1 MEEKDYIG
9 QLYQKAKTDFG
20 YNKDEDYFRDKIT
33 NDEQYRKDFHG
44 KLVNDYGYKVTD
56 YDEFVGKL
64 GIAGS
69 VVEEPAGQEPV
80 AKAIDIMPDEEVPQ
94 QYRSV
99 YSKLPQSLKQSL
111 TPAMRKRGEMMATPE
126 GRATWA
132 AEMREA
138 SKEMPK
144 QARRVM
150 EQEADDIDA
159 YDDGGLFDAK
169 QMEAANA
176 TAMNK
181 SVYDDM
187 VFTDADNA
195 VIDKIESDNRS
206 RNEAV
211 KMQQR
216 QVRKV
221 DGMAVSLGL
230 PTSYD
235 NVADINTS
243 VRTMFDQTEDGKD
256 INKRIQDEMKV
267 AQFEVMDALKNSE
280 DEEVKEV
287 ASFYTDLEAIR
298 TEGDEIERLSAEL
311 KEHKAAL
318 GKDATK
324 DEVDA
329 YNAEAKAL
337 KERFDTYNARAK
349 RYEELEKSGA
359 VERFNEL
366 FDATI
371 KNDTYLNGLYE
382 EYDKK
387 LNAMFGGWMEEKA
400 MPMKREIAK
409 ESWDILSDEINKRI
423 TEVNKSFYGG
433 EKGLSPTAALI
444 ATSNVFG
451 TSDAVLTSASP
462 ATGDLSLARDY
473 LNKSKKLIDAYNKGN
488 AVSLTKGFVDPLTDT
503 DFYTFGLAQVAK
515 GFMSKDVM
523 DKLGKD
529 LSGYESLTEDEKLLV
544 DAIEQYYI
552 TQQLFQPNGWYK
564 AGQVTAEAIPF
575 IVAMGGSG
583 AVGKGIGEALGNS
596 SKAWVKTLA
605 KAFPEAEGRVAL
617 SNIGRSAERITAK
630 QFFTSSLPKAVA
642 RTATEGAVYAG
653 TTGLPNTVATA
664 IDYMM
669 PELSVDVDV
678 ENRDIVATG
687 MKKSEETWASALAK
701 GFAMQAIEGSSE
713 AFSTYALEP
722 ATKYLGGR
730 IMASLGKN
738 GERYFQNIART
749 TFGNSGIMGQASRHL
764 SGPLFEYTEE
774 MFGGF
779 LRCISG
785 LSDWD
790 QEFNGK
796 NLAETAFGLAPMEAV
811 FLVMGGGNMAMHH
824 RRMGQ
829 ARTLLEQHSPE
840 SIGLYERLSG
850 MSSYEGQDLLDREV
864 ISVMQQVEQ
873 MKAAGTFD
881 ETAQKALASRMNM
894 ALTMKEQLY
903 MDEAAATMRDETM
916 RYAYETYT
924 SNLNEQSGNLVI
936 ADYTDKDGNTKSV
949 FVIGERDGKTIV
961 SDGKDTFVADGKVN
975 IREEYTPDQLD
986 DNIIE
991 SVGEQFNAGLPQVTP
1006 TVGETYAFVGGDMKI
1021 ENVDEDGFI
1030 TATVNGRQVELSRRE
1045 FREMYGDSEKAMAY
1059 AQGVVEAQHGSG
1071 EGDARLLATSD
1082 NAADHAARGALV
1094 RQTRRNLARIVGER
1108 RMEELESMND
1118 AQLARAYAEADG
1130 QTKTAMA
1137 MWMRFGGRYSDT
1149 YRKAMGQRG
1158 MNTILDFRGMLGVG
1172 RYGNGYVTVAS
1183 YNGGLVVVNDNDG
1196 QQATITDLEGNKS
1209 IVDAKQLSDMQEA
1222 DADSFASQATVGQRS
1237 AIASLE
1243 QAYDGLVFGNGEHK
1257 IASNEDGRGNTAV
1270 VVSENADGTI
1280 TYATE
1285 FNIDQNTGEVHHEGR
1300 SEKTVTRE
1308 AFRDMIE
1315 STAAEDM
1322 RKKMA
1327 QQQQEQKKEDIG
1339 ELKDGQRV
1347 TLLDGSR
1354 VRSGEYSQNAGR
1366 NFVRFDDGTVKMFN
1380 DMGELKQAIADASS
1394 PEMKA
1399 NMLIEEYQAKFAE
1412 AKTSE
1417 AKAAVIQE
1425 YLDKIKSDDNV
1436 VVLMQS
1442 NMLEALKARG
1452 VGEEQLNNIADALH
1466 ITQTTGQVFRG
1477 VFVPGVGVV
1486 INADGIAS
1494 IDDTRSVYVHERQ
1507 HGFTNNDLSLRK
1519 NNSLLAKVIA
1529 AAGRF
1534 ELDSIVMRMSNS
1546 SFYLG
1551 KSHRTLADEFIS
1563 HAMEIAY
1570 RSDDVESAL
1579 REAGVTNEKLISII
1593 KQLDDE
1599 QRTDQRLSQSR
1610 LTAPVNGSEQGDNRN
1625 DVEDS
1630 AGEPGEVGGQGPR
1643 PAEGGDSQAP
1653 GGEVEEQ
1660 PEEEKKE
1667 EPQPQ
1672 PKTREQMVAEEVSY
1686 VLQGND
1692 KYLDNNLRE
1701 ARRKKKA
1708 ADKRQPQSTDKKKYE
1723 QQKEQIKEQQDKAKD
1738 TLAFWEDVK
1747 AAVDAAKSENQARL
1761 DEAEEALSQLDNAL
1775 NPIAQVET
1783 THKFDKEPANA
1794 EEAAAQFLVGFVP
1807 ASSRINEDS
1816 LMQETGWGREEVKR
1830 FRPATTPNGGVS
1842 VQQAGEALYA
1852 EYEGEGHEHGWF
1864 GDDADAKNVL
1874 INAMQETGSYGNLAR
1889 YINDRRSQAEQ
1900 DMAYAL
1906 ENALNDGA
1914 VQLGYENAQD
1924 MHDKRMEEA
1933 RNLLESL
1940 KDENGMLF
1948 EESLQQFN
1956 DKVNELGFM
1965 WQEEQAN
1972 SEIPEELR
1980 PIEGEAPF
1988 SVMFSVA
1995 GLVTN
2000 EQGEID
2006 YDRVTNLAENITND
2020 GAGVLRMGNEGTRLG
2035 GLSRIPQVYQGTS
2048 GVPAAAAAIIARASY
2063 QKIGG
2068 ERSAEGRMAQTPQ
2081 AVSFRVDTRKA
2092 IESWAK
2098 DQGYWFD
2105 EPRLTDGFTEI
2116 KGGTESRVFLNG
2128 DSTKVRKLTSYT
2140 AAYGDY
2146 MQRLME
2152 NVEIFNA
2159 TFPDAAYDVIG
2170 FGKDNNGNLAA
2181 VVEQPYIEGDTADKV
2196 FRNWDEQFD
2205 FVSNYMRQLGFTP
2218 VDNDGWYTNG
2228 EVYVDDVKNANVVI
2242 DSNGN
2247 PHVID
2252 VVTSLDTRAY
2262 REPFVLYSVVTPQ
2275 QDADYM
2281 DAVNRGDMETAQ
2293 RMVMEAAKAA
2303 MPNTKVVDEN
2313 GNPKVVYHQTNS
2325 TIFVN
2330 KETGQ
2335 EWEKLDWAEKEEWES
2350 RDDWNEYWEEKDF
2363 NTFDESRAR
2372 RSVEIPGFFFAPE
2385 YDEYHGYG
2393 ERTIEAFL
2401 NIQNPAINPDYT
2413 GLGLTDNAGAEIRD
2427 RLIAKGYDG
2436 IINTE
2441 GGEVYEYIAFK
2452 PSQIKS
2458 ADPVTY
2464 DDQGNVIPLS
2474 QRFNESNDDIRYSVA
2489 SPESQA
2495 IFDKAKEIF
2504 GTTTDIREAGYVLPD
2519 GTMLDF
2525 SGRHGLNKGDDDS
2538 FLRGERTS
2546 DHRDIRQIEYEKDGN
2561 TPSGVNT
2568 DMPDFIR
2575 RGAIRIDDGAGV
2587 INLYVKPTKEQR
2599 WPLRRLI
2606 ERNDGDVQVD
2616 FGDGWDSDHYVEYE
2630 GAKPS
2635 RVLADIDRYFDEG
2648 IKPEGNTMFSIVGQV
2663 INRNGD
2669 INYEELDNIIRGQR
2683 NELAGLLRIPE
2694 EAIGRAVETPAIA
2707 AEAIARGVR
2716 QANLAKVWG
2725 EDRAREHTREL
2736 IKQWAR
2742 QSGHW
2747 YDETRLT
2754 DGATEGRG
2762 GTESRVFITNNGE
2775 TVRKLTS
2782 PVFSKGDVEPY
2793 IESLHLF
2800 GNVFGESAYEIKGFG
2815 ENEDGE
2821 LCVVVEQPY
2830 IQGVRL
2836 SDSGI
2841 TKSIDKIRGFMEG
2854 LGFKNVG
2861 VSMFEND
2868 KYRVEDVNRTNVI
2881 VDANGDFHII
2891 DAYVSLAD
2899 ESLYKEEPRFSVAN
2913 RNQAIFVS
2921 NAARAVEGIRQE
2933 KATPE
2938 QWLKMIEKQG
2948 GLKEAEDKWL
2958 GLSQWL
2964 QSQDKK
2970 TLTKQEVL
2978 DFINENAIK
2987 IEETN
2992 YSDIDSYSGEARQK
3006 FNELQKEFEEL
3017 MQEEIKDSQAQSDL
3031 EAATK
3036 TFEEYGNMLYDKYG
3050 ASFLAE
3056 CTDEEREMFS
3066 KLSDAEIDAKRRVRE
3081 REAVGL
3087 FDQIAFNKM
3096 VEKYGD
3102 DFGIAF
3108 NFRYGGYGNP
3118 SELFIDDSDA
3128 AAYFLTGEKPINST
3142 RLQYTTEGL
3151 DNKREIALTVPT
3163 IEPWNESDEIHF
3175 GDAGEGRAVAWI
3187 RFGETT
3193 DDDGNRVLV
3202 IDEIQSKR
3210 HQEGREKGYKKQIPE
3225 DAQEKIRYE
3234 KAHEEWVN
3242 YLNELRKKYGVADVS
3257 HAMTED
3263 EDKRSKELFKKESD
3277 AALEYHQYLS
3287 KNRLGNFDPGVPS
3300 APFEKNWMEL
3310 AMKRMLR
3317 LAAEEGY
3324 DKVAWTTGEQQAER
3338 YDLSKQVDAISY
3350 IKNEDGT
3357 YEVHVTADGDSMLLE
3372 HSRHTPAERL
3382 SDLLGK
3388 EIAQKIINGEGEQH
3402 PNKYLPDKILTGV
3415 DLKVGGEG
3423 MKGFYDK
3430 MLPSFMNKYGKQ
3442 WGVKV
3447 GEVTMP
3453 NLEEGY
3459 QTMHSVDVT
3468 DAMKES
3474 VMEGQPMFSFIGR
3487 KGAQQLDFADREMTR
3502 LNDRTKAMEMD
3513 RKGIDPK
3520 TIKLA
3525 TGWEKG
3531 RDKEWRYEIP
3541 DYYKAGEQADKMV
3554 EERKKKLAELR
3565 KKENEA
3571 YRKYYYQSAIIP
3583 IRLDDRYT
3591 EEEKAKYREMRK
3603 RRDAYWKEYQ
3613 EAGRERFALEQQEV
3627 YSTTLEDMLGEG
3639 SQLLTAYPQLKGIK
3653 VEIKD
3658 LHDPN
3663 LQGDYDDT
3671 TKTIR
3676 LNATV
3681 GSSRYNNIIAHEV
3694 QHAIQSIEGFAKG
3707 GNPSRAGQMAQDVVA
3722 NSYAYQYMRDAK
3734 TVAESTGITD
3744 ELKIWELVKE
3754 MYKQLGSDA
3763 TSIYPLDAR
3772 TMGYKLFLHPE
3783 KYDIDRYKKAFDT
3796 WRDGRMNGED
3806 FWDSYTEEQRFQLY
3820 RSLAGE
3826 VESRNT
3832 SRRLG
3837 MTEEERR
3844 ASLARDTEDV
3854 ERRNQLVS
3862 MNGAS
3867 LFSVA
3872 GRPMTMKE
3880 ATTQELL
3887 KLAAENRDDA
3897 RLQDDATRAAT
3908 ETLAELMLA
3917 MRNARKIS
3925 KRRRS
3930 KMEGA
3935 VDDIAK
3941 AQARYDAEVADRVTN
3956 LATML
3961 LRYGNLDGLSRGEV
3975 ARLLAAVKNSM
3986 DGNVMEQAEKIVDVL
4001 LNHQLKQAAAI
4012 LDKQL
4017 KTKASKVNESGVREQ
4032 GSLDIEG
4039 QRILE
4044 AAREGI
4050 SLDYDEWVKRLGDVQ
4065 DKLTS
4070 PIETQRLNAE
4080 LDYQGLTL
4088 AQQYRWKIATSE
4100 QQEKSL
4106 ERELREQQEK
4116 IYDFTVEEKDGKKV
4130 YRKKLKPEYKGK
4142 LDAEH
4147 QATKDMVLQTE
4158 IEIED
4163 SIRALQMD
4171 RADAYNRLSADLARV
4186 IARGREAA
4194 KAFRDQQL
4202 QRIEDIHHNANS
4214 DLNGVPADEHFQPN
4228 RWWRFRGNA
4237 FFNFL
4242 FMPQQ
4247 NFDEMLRFFAP
4258 DSADGKGYLF
4268 NRFMKMQQTARDSE
4282 WASLMADNQ
4291 QLDSKVSEVLGG
4303 KMKWQDLYA
4312 IERKLPTIEVEFM
4325 DDGEMKPHTLTQ
4337 GNALYIYMVN
4347 KMSDG
4352 AMKLRAMGITQEK
4365 VDEITEQIDPR
4376 FIEIADWIQEQFLP
4390 KTRDRFNEVH
4400 MRLYGAPMAA
4410 IENYF
4415 PLKVLHEQAE
4425 ELGKEDEIQMMSST
4439 PGAIKERTRNINPLD
4454 VTRTD
4459 AFSLVVEHINEMEH
4473 WEAYAEMIRDLNTLL
4488 SYKRFRNRVNNMSS
4502 ARFGKGKDLFANFK
4516 KTCEAVTGTLKQK
4529 TGKADKAMLNIAKG
4543 VTASKINF
4551 RLYTAMK
4558 QIASMPAFWADANI
4572 AELAKGF
4579 FGFNPVAQAK
4589 AWKWAIEELPG
4600 FAKRWQSRFSGNE
4613 MLDENKSD
4621 WDLWRNSFIENA
4633 SRIGM
4638 SPNAFVDAVTVA
4650 MGSRMVYESKLKK
4663 YKKQGYDDATAKDK
4677 ALQDAWLV
4685 YNESQQSNDPAFLSI
4700 MQAERSW
4707 LGSALSLFRNA
4718 SFGYGRRFYRSL
4730 ANLKKLGP
4738 ENRKA
4743 MIEYMTKQGVRDGLT
4758 EEQAY
4763 KAAKKAANRLLAK
4776 NLWDAA
4782 VFGYVVQFAWNL
4794 MPMLPYLI
4802 GGDDDDKKRE
4812 MAEDVALHSLAGPV
4826 EGMPAGN
4833 IVSSVYND
4841 MLQGGNWT
4849 DYDYHLMPLI
4859 NDINGIRKKYG
4870 TDKVAA
4876 INDMMMILMGT
4887 FTGVDPRGL
4896 TDIGVAIWDACNGDP
4911 ETSKEVALLIMRI
4924 TQIPQSQI
4932 DQLYLDE
4939 VGLTAGEA
4947 RRLPADELAKRYA
4960 AYKMRKNA
4968 PLTSWAYDEDMEDKV
4983 LKRYEKKF
4991 YRMMDERIEAMS
5003 DEALESVFNESD
5015 DPAVRKTIGKKVAAE
5030 MGEEDTEGQTP
5041 SKSWLPETRQS
5052 AIAYQNE
5059 RTYDDMKE
5067 DVALRHAIKEAEAS
5081 GDTERKASLEEEKR
5095 ELDNLRHQLNGD
5107 SEHDAP
5113 ILREYRNGRSAV
5125 IRLYNINVD

>member
-33 NDEQYRKDFHG
+33 NDEQYRRDFHG

-138 SKEMPK
+138 SKAMPK

-176 TAMNK
+176 TARNK

-337 KERFDTYNARAK
+337 KERFDAYNARAK

-366 FDATI
+366 FDTTL
-371 KNDTYLNGLYE
+371 KNDTYLYGLYE
-382 EYDKK
+382 EYDNK

-400 MPMKREIAK
+400 MPMKRDIAK

-473 LNKSKKLIDAYNKGN
+473 LNKSKKLINAYDKGN

-503 DFYTFGLAQVAK
+503 DFYTFGLAQAAK

-575 IVAMGGSG
+575 IVSMGGSG
-583 AVGKGIGEALGNS
+583 AVGKGIGEALGKS

-605 KAFPEAEGRVAL
+605 KAFPEAESRVAL
-617 SNIGRSAERITAK
+617 SNIAVRITPK

-642 RTATEGAVYAG
+642 RMATEGIVYAG

-669 PELSVDVDV
+669 PELSVDVDI

-687 MKKSEETWASALAK
+687 MKEREDTWWSALAK

-764 SGPLFEYTEE
+764 SGYLFEYTEE

-864 ISVMQQVEQ
+864 ISVMQQVKQ

-894 ALTMKEQLY
+894 DLTMKEQLY

-961 SDGKDTFVADGKVN
+961 SDGKDTFVADGKVSV
-975 IREEYTPDQLD
+975 REEYTPDQLD

-1045 FREMYGDSEKAMAY
+1045 FREMYGNSEKAMAY

-1108 RMEELESMND
+1108 RMEEFESMDD

-1137 MWMRFGGRYSDT
+1137 MWMRFGGRYSDA

-1158 MNTILDFRGMLGVG
+1158 MNTILDFRQRLGVG
-1172 RYGNGYVTVAS
+1172 RYGSGYVTVAS

-1196 QQATITDLEGNKS
+1196 QQATITELEGNKS
-1209 IVDAKQLSDMQEA
+1209 IVDARQLSDMQEA

-1243 QAYDGLVFGNGEHK
+1243 QAYDGLVFGSGEHK

-1270 VVSENADGTI
+1270 VVRENADGTI

-1380 DMGELKQAIADASS
+1380 DMDELKQAIADASS
-1394 PEMKA
+1394 PEMRA
-1399 NMLIEEYQAKFAE
+1399 NILIEEYQAKFAE

-1452 VGEEQLNNIADALH
+1452 VGEEALNNIADALH

-1529 AAGRF
+1529 AVGRF

-1546 SFYLG
+1546 NFYLG

-1570 RSDDVESAL
+1570 RSDDVEAAL

-1630 AGEPGEVGGQGPR
+1630 AGESGEVGGQGPR

-1653 GGEVEEQ
+1653 RGEVVEEQ

-1701 ARRKKKA
+1701 AHRKKKA
-1708 ADKRQPQSTDKKKYE
+1708 ADKRQPQATDKEKFE
-1723 QQKEQIKEQQDKAKD
+1723 QQKAQIKEQQDKATE

-1747 AAVDAAKSENQARL
+1747 ATVDAAKSENQARL

-1775 NPIAQVET
+1775 NPIVQVET

-1816 LMQETGWGREEVKR
+1816 LMQETGWSREEVKR
-1830 FRPATTPNGGVS
+1830 FRPATTPNGGIS

-1852 EYEGEGHEHGWF
+1852 EYESEGNEHGWF

-1874 INAMQETGSYGNLAR
+1874 INAMQETGGYGNLAR

-1900 DMAYAL
+1900 NMAYAL

-1940 KDENGMLF
+1940 KDGNGMLS
-1948 EESLQQFN
+1948 EEALQQFK

-1965 WQEEQAN
+1965 GQEEQVN
-1972 SEIPEELR
+1972 SEIPEDEIPEELR

-1988 SVMFSVA
+1988 SVRFSVA

-2006 YDRVTNLAENITND
+2006 YDRVTNLAEN
-2020 GAGVLRMGNEGTRLG
+2020 NEWQQA
-2035 GLSRIPQVYQGTS
+2035 SRIPRAYRLTS
-2048 GVPAAAAAIIARASY
+2048 VPANAATIIS
-2063 QKIGG
+2063 
-2068 ERSAEGRMAQTPQ
+2068 Q
-2081 AVSFRVDTRKA
+2081 AVSVKDRSGSEASRQRGDVQGVRQGDRGDNNQGQPDKGGNGTPLGNLADTIKSD
-2092 IESWAK
+2092 IEAWAK
-2098 DQGYWFD
+2098 SQGYWYD
-2105 EPRLTDGFTEI
+2105 EARLTDGFTEI
-2116 KGGTESRVFLNG
+2116 EGGTESRVFVN
-2128 DSTKVRKLTSYT
+2128 DDKTKARKLTSYPP
-2140 AAYGDY
+2140 AYGEY
-2146 MQRLME
+2146 MQLLME
-2152 NVEIFNA
+2152 NIGIFNA
-2159 TFPDAAYDVIG
+2159 TFPDAAYEVIG
-2170 FGKDNNGNLAA
+2170 FGKDKNGNLAA
-2181 VVEQPYIEGDTADKV
+2181 VVEQPYIEGRQAKDRTEVVEAMRAFG
-2196 FRNWDEQFD
+2196 FRPFYDEVTF
-2205 FVSNYMRQLGFTP
+2205 
-2218 VDNDGWYTNG
+2218 TNG
-2228 EVYVDDVKNANVVI
+2228 RVFASDVNEKNMVI
-2242 DSNGN
+2242 DTDGK

-2252 VVTSLDTRAY
+2252 AVMSLRSDLY
-2262 REPFVLYSVVTPQ
+2262 DNSDILYSVVTPQ

-2313 GNPKVVYHQTNS
+2313 GNPLVVYHGTDEEFTVFKKS
-2325 TIFVN
+2325 S
-2330 KETGQ
+2330 ETGVTN
-2335 EWEKLDWAEKEEWES
+2335 
-2350 RDDWNEYWEEKDF
+2350 R
-2363 NTFDESRAR
+2363 
-2372 RSVEIPGFFFAPE
+2372 
-2385 YDEYHGYG
+2385 YDETPSEYFLFTDNDFAASDYG
-2393 ERTIEAFL
+2393 DTMPLFL
-2401 NIQNPAINPDYT
+2401 NIENMLYANSKSIVSRIIQEELNYINEIAPADFRLENDYEIASFIEEFVDEDGRLFIKSNRDIRQSNECWAAIQNAIARYAE
-2413 GLGLTDNAGAEIRD
+2413 DN
-2427 RLIAKGYDG
+2427 GYDG
-2436 IINTE
+2436 FVFNDFSR
-2441 GGEVYEYIAFK
+2441 GEEHETIAVFS
-2452 PSQIKS
+2452 PNQIKS

-2474 QRFNESNDDIRYSVA
+2474 QRFNEGNDDIRYSVV

-2495 IFDKAKEIF
+2495 IFDKSKEIF
-2504 GTTTDIREAGYVLPD
+2504 GTTSNINEAGYILPD
-2519 GTMLDF
+2519 GAMLDF
-2525 SGRHGLNKGDDDS
+2525 SGRKDLDEGTDDD
-2538 FLRGERTS
+2538 FLRGRRTE
-2546 DHRDIRQIEYEKDGN
+2546 DHRDIKQIEYEKDGN

-2575 RGAIRIDDGAGV
+2575 RGAIRIDSNAGV
-2587 INLYVKPTKEQR
+2587 INLAVKPTQQQR
-2599 WPLRRLI
+2599 WPIRRI
-2606 ERNDGDVQVD
+2606 VEANDGDVQVD
-2616 FGDGWDSDHYVEYE
+2616 FGDGWDSDHYVEYD

-2648 IKPEGNTMFSIVGQV
+2648 IKPEGNVM
-2663 INRNGD
+2663 
-2669 INYEELDNIIRGQR
+2669 
-2683 NELAGLLRIPE
+2683 
-2694 EAIGRAVETPAIA
+2694 
-2707 AEAIARGVR
+2707 
-2716 QANLAKVWG
+2716 
-2725 EDRAREHTREL
+2725 
-2736 IKQWAR
+2736 
-2742 QSGHW
+2742 
-2747 YDETRLT
+2747 
-2754 DGATEGRG
+2754 
-2762 GTESRVFITNNGE
+2762 
-2775 TVRKLTS
+2775 
-2782 PVFSKGDVEPY
+2782 
-2793 IESLHLF
+2793 
-2800 GNVFGESAYEIKGFG
+2800 
-2815 ENEDGE
+2815 
-2821 LCVVVEQPY
+2821 
-2830 IQGVRL
+2830 
-2836 SDSGI
+2836 
-2841 TKSIDKIRGFMEG
+2841 
-2854 LGFKNVG
+2854 
-2861 VSMFEND
+2861 
-2868 KYRVEDVNRTNVI
+2868 
-2881 VDANGDFHII
+2881 
-2891 DAYVSLAD
+2891 
-2899 ESLYKEEPRFSVAN
+2899 FSVAN
-2913 RNQAIFVS
+2913 RNQAVFVS
-2921 NAARAVEGIRQE
+2921 NAARAVESIKQE

-2948 GLKEAEDKWL
+2948 GLKAGEDKWI

-2964 QSQDKK
+2964 KDSDAK

-2978 DFINENAIK
+2978 DFINENAIR
-2987 IEETN
+2987 IEEVN
-2992 YSDIDSYSGEARQK
+2992 YGDLHNVEGLK
-3006 FNELQKEFEEL
+3006 TLQEEFE
-3017 MQEEIKDSQAQSDL
+3017 QIYDDL
-3031 EAATK
+3031 RDDFYNE
-3036 TFEEYGNMLYDKYG
+3036 GNY
-3050 ASFLAE
+3050 
-3056 CTDEEREMFS
+3056 
-3066 KLSDAEIDAKRRVRE
+3066 DAKE
-3081 REAVGL
+3081 RA
-3087 FDQIAFNKM
+3087 DAAFEVLRDRHKG
-3096 VEKYGD
+3096 GD
-3102 DFGIAF
+3102 DFDLAF
-3108 NFRYGGYGNP
+3108 Y
-3118 SELFIDDSDA
+3118 IDDDASHTGYTLYISDNNA
-3128 AAYFLTGEKPINST
+3128 AAYFLDNAERPINPT
-3142 RLQYTTEGL
+3142 RLTYTTEGL
-3151 DNKREIALTVPT
+3151 DNKQEIALIVPT
-3163 IEPWNESDEIHF
+3163 IEPWNTNDEIHF
-3175 GDAGEGRAVAWI
+3175 GDAGEGRAIAWI

-3193 DDDGNRVLV
+3193 TDELETFHQQMLEKYGHTYMMDLSNEEQNKYDELRKKHKERVLV

-3210 HQEGREKGYKKQIPE
+3210 HQEGREKGYDDNEHNK
-3225 DAQEKIRYE
+3225 R
-3234 KAHEEWVN
+3234 V
-3242 YLNELRKKYGVADVS
+3242 NELDKKIGWGMPLTDEEKEEVKALEQRPLKDGEVHIIAEAPRLEVEEGEIFYKTEFAGRTFHVRKASV
-3257 HAMTED
+3257 E
-3263 EDKRSKELFKKESD
+3263 SKQD
-3277 AALEYHQYLS
+3277 AAKALAKEINEEIHEHNNQLS
-3287 KNRLGNFDPGVPS
+3287 NAIPA

-3338 YDLSKQVDAISY
+3338 YNLSKTFNTVLYDKETQ
-3350 IKNEDGT
+3350 KL
-3357 YEVHVTADGDSMLLE
+3357 TAGNVVNGSFDYNLPNIEETVPQEKLPE
-3372 HSRHTPAERL
+3372 YV
-3382 SDLLGK
+3382 GK
-3388 EIAQKIINGEGEQH
+3388 EKAAE
-3402 PNKYLPDKILTGV
+3402 LLDKGILQGQN
-3415 DLKVGGEG
+3415 LRIGGEG

-3453 NLEEGY
+3453 QLEEGY

-3468 DAMKES
+3468 PEMKRS

-3487 KGAQQLDFADREMTR
+3487 QGAQRLDFADREMTR
-3502 LNDRTKAMEMD
+3502 LNNRAKAMEMD

-3531 RDKEWRYEIP
+3531 KDKEWRYEIP
-3541 DYYKAGEQADKMV
+3541 DYYKADITKLNDGKEVTLSEVVGEDSPV
-3554 EERKKKLAELR
+3554 
-3565 KKENEA
+3565 
-3571 YRKYYYQSAIIP
+3571 
-3583 IRLDDRYT
+3583 
-3591 EEEKAKYREMRK
+3591 
-3603 RRDAYWKEYQ
+3603 
-3613 EAGRERFALEQQEV
+3613 F
-3627 YSTTLEDMLGEG
+3627 
-3639 SQLLTAYPQLKGIK
+3639 TAYPKFKNIK
-3653 VEIKD
+3653 VEFKD
-3658 LHDPN
+3658 YTDGTW
-3663 LQGDYDDT
+3663 GDYDQ
-3671 TKTIR
+3671 KNNTIHLR
-3676 LNATV
+3676 RNLDN
-3681 GSSRYNNIIAHEV
+3681 SRYNEVIAHEI
-3694 QHAIQSIEGFAKG
+3694 QHAIQAEEGFARG
-3707 GNPSRAGQMAQDVVA
+3707 GSPSKAGQMAQDVVT

-3744 ELKIWELVKE
+3744 EFKIWELVKE

-3806 FWDSYTEEQRFQLY
+3806 FWDSYTEDQRFKLY

-3837 MTEEERR
+3837 MTDEERR

-3872 GRPMTMKE
+3872 GRPMTIKE

-3917 MRNARKIS
+3917 MRNAKKIS
-3925 KRRRS
+3925 KRRRG
-3930 KMEGA
+3930 KMEGV
-3935 VDDIAK
+3935 VDDIAE

-3961 LRYGNLDGLSRGEV
+3961 LRYGNLDNLSRGEV

-3986 DGNVMEQAEKIVDVL
+3986 DGNIMEQAEKIVDVL

-4032 GSLDIEG
+4032 GSLDLEG

-4044 AAREGI
+4044 SAREGI
-4050 SLDYDEWVKRLGDVQ
+4050 SLDYDEWVKRLRDVQ

-4080 LDYQGLTL
+4080 LDYQGLML

-4130 YRKKLKPEYKGK
+4130 YRKKLKPEYRGK

-4194 KAFRDQQL
+4194 KAFREEQL

-4291 QLDSKVSEVLGG
+4291 QLDSKVSEVFGG
-4303 KMKWQDLYA
+4303 KIKWQDLYA

-4325 DDGEMKPHTLTQ
+4325 DDGVLKPHTLTQ

-4365 VDEITEQIDPR
+4365 VDEIAEQIDPR

-4459 AFSLVVEHINEMEH
+4459 AFSLVIEHLNEMEH
-4473 WEAYAEMIRDLNTLL
+4473 WAAYAEMTRDLNTLL

-4502 ARFGKGKDLFANFK
+4502 ARFGKGKELLANFK

-4802 GGDDDDKKRE
+4802 GGDDDDKKKE

-4859 NDINGIRKKYG
+4859 NDINSIRKKYG

-4924 TQIPQSQI
+4924 AQIPQSQI

-5003 DEALESVFNESD
+5003 DEVLETAFNESD
-5015 DPAVRKTIGKKVAAE
+5015 DPSVRKTIGKKVAAE

-5113 ILREYRNGRSAV
+5113 ILRDYRNGRSAV
-5125 IRLYNINVD
+5125 LRLYNINID